1 MSPQNNLNEWKV
13 SKEFNNQRIDYWL
26 KKNFIHH
33 ISNFMQVYS
42 QRNC

>member
-26 KKNFIHH
+26 KKNYLLFH
-33 ISNFMQVYS
+33 IRLFAN
-42 QRNC
+42 